1 MQARFNGRKSVDWCL
16 SVLTFLWRV
25 FSNTLRP
32 RTHRAHWQVLV
43 LRLVPWRLQLPL
55 FCMCMVRY
63 SSVCLLDRSL
73 SDASLFAIFTSAG
86 IRPNVQKQ
94 FPMCPTV
101 VLGKMTQHD
110 HLISNSQSKLSA
122 NTYKGLFQCS
132 FPDSAPDKTAVVAVG
147 PGEKRPRWKIT
158 AEINKAIFCRVSGW
172 RSGYLLWGGARMG

>member
-1 MQARFNGRKSVDWCL
+1 MCL
-16 SVLTFLWRV
+16 ATTWG
-25 FSNTLRP
+25 NTTQQRQ
-32 RTHRAHWQVLV
+32 HREHWQVLV
-43 LRLVPWRLQLPL
+43 LRLVPCSSWRLQLPL
-55 FCMCMVRY
+55 FCMRMVRC
-63 SSVCLLDRSL
+63 SNVFLLDRSL
-73 SDASLFAIFTSAG
+73 SDASLFPLFTSVG
-86 IRPNVQKQ
+86 MRPNVQKQ

-110 HLISNSQSKLSA
+110 HLISNSQNKLFA

-172 RSGYLLWGGARMG
+172 RSGYLLRGGQGWVSSVG